1 MISETYPID
10 NRGGDRNN
18 LHVKDQGM
26 SQPPHNTYT
35 HTPGMPHTPG
45 MFFDHQGQGPQP
57 RDALGP

>member
-1 MISETYPID
+1 MPDYMYFKSYYNMFRMISETYPID

-45 MFFDHQGQGPQP
+45 M
-57 RDALGP
+57 

>member
-45 MFFDHQGQGPQP
+45 IIWID
-57 RDALGP
+57 

>member
-1 MISETYPID
+1 MFRMISETYPID

-45 MFFDHQGQGPQP
+45 M
-57 RDALGP
+57 